1 MPVVPDDG
9 GSAWSALRNGTFR
22 ALWLAVFVS
31 NVGLWMQTVGAQ
43 WLLVH
48 RAQAAILVPL
58 VQVADMLP
66 DLLFGLVGGVLA
78 DIFDRRRLLVTVQLV
93 MAVICTTLTA
103 LTWTGHMP
111 PALLLAF
118 TFVLGSGSVLTSPAY
133 QALIPDLVT
142 RSQIPAAASL
152 GSVTR
157 QPRPARSVRRSPV
170 C

>member
-1 MPVVPDDG
+1 MAVVAEDG
-9 GSAWSALRNGTFR
+9 GSARSALKNGTFR

-48 RAQAAILVPL
+48 RAQAALLVPL

-93 MAVICTTLTA
+93 MGLICTTLT
-103 LTWTGHMP
+103 
-111 PALLLAF
+111 
-118 TFVLGSGSVLTSPAY
+118 
-133 QALIPDLVT
+133 
-142 RSQIPAAASL
+142 
-152 GSVTR
+152 
-157 QPRPARSVRRSPV
+157 
-170 C
+170 